1 MSTPRAVVCSHGH
14 CFDGLASAALFAR
27 MLGVLERGSL
37 EGGSLAFEYRSCGYG
52 PKFRAVPE
60 SWLSGDFNAILD
72 FRYTE
77 SDRLD
82 FYFDHHVTGL
92 GSADEARV
100 AGERVEASRG
110 RRRFHWEP
118 SYGSCTQLVHD
129 VAKQRYD
136 VDLSE
141 LGELVAWAD
150 RIDTARFDQPD
161 DAFFARAPAVAFAD
175 VIERHGD
182 SAFYQR
188 WAPLLATRPLEEI
201 LRDEELRRFGAA
213 IAEDKRRHLASVE
226 AHGRVMGRVA
236 LVDLLDDTTAS
247 AGKFATYVAFPRCV
261 YSVALVRTPQLIKI
275 GVGYNPWSGVERDR
289 DIAALCAAE
298 GGGGH
303 PVVGGVAVPSGE
315 AERARAIAKRMV
327 AALGA

>member
-1 MSTPRAVVCSHGH
+1 MSTRRAIVCSHGH

-27 MLGVLERGSL
+27 LLGSL
-37 EGGSLAFEYRSCGYG
+37 EGGALAFEYRSCGYG

-100 AGERVEASRG
+100 ANERVDASRG

-129 VAKQRYD
+129 VAKERYD
-136 VDLSE
+136 VDLGE

-161 DAFFARAPAVAFAD
+161 DAFFARAPAVALAD

-188 WAPLLATRPLEEI
+188 WAPLLGARPLEEI
-201 LRDEELRRFGAA
+201 LRDDELRLFGAA
-213 IAEDKRRHLASVE
+213 IAEDKRRHLASVR
-226 AHGRVMGRVA
+226 AHGRVLGRVA
-236 LVDLLDDTTAS
+236 LVDLLDDATAS

-275 GVGYNPWSGVERDR
+275 GVGYNPWSGTARDR
-289 DIAALCAAE
+289 DIASLCAAE

-315 AERARAIAKRMV
+315 ADRARAIAMRMV
-327 AALGA
+327 AALAE